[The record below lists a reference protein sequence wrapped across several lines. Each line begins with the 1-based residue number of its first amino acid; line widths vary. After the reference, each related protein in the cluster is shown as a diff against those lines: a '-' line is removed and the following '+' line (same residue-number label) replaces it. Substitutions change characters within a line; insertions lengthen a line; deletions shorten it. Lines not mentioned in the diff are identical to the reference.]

1 MNRIDARLTIFFEDP
16 FWVGVY
22 EREED
27 GRLSACRIVFGAEP
41 KDGEVYARLCAQ
53 WRSLRLSPPISG
65 RRAADRLLS
74 PKRRQRMARQTLTA
88 AGVGTKAQQAL
99 KLQQE
104 AGRTARAA
112 RSRAEREAEEAQRF
126 ALRQQKRR
134 EKHRGH

>member
-41 KDGEVYARLCAQ
+41 KDGEVYACLCAQ

-65 RRAADRLLS
+65 RSAAPRPCS
-74 PKRRQRMARQTLTA
+74 PKRRQRMARQALES

-104 AGRTARAA
+104 TGKAARAA
-112 RSRAEREAEEAQRF
+112 RSRAQREAEAAQRF
-126 ALRQQKRR
+126 ALRQEKRR